1 MKNSPKIKAEALSWA
16 VDNFGVVLCL
26 DSQVQIL
33 YQVQQSQ
40 PNVLQQTPPSQPPA
54 VQLQW
59 SFLLLVHFFIVW
71 RIKK

>member
-1 MKNSPKIKAEALSWA
+1 MKNSPKIKAKALS
-16 VDNFGVVLCL
+16 FGVENFNTVVCL
-26 DSQVQIL
+26 EPQMQIL

-40 PNVLQQTPPSQPPA
+40 PNVLQQTPPLQPPV

-59 SFLLLVHFFIVW
+59 SFLLLVNFFIVW